1 MGTNDSITSQ
11 QYAAAKW
18 PKVIGLCGG
27 IASGKSAVASELE
40 RLGAIVIRADQI
52 GHTVLEDPGVKEQL
66 IERFGPSILGPG
78 SASISRPAIAAIV
91 FADNPEAPKYLKFLE
106 SVTHPPIRKR
116 IFETLA
122 QLRHQEPPPPA
133 IVLDIPLL
141 LESNWQDHCD
151 FVLFIDTPLSTRLQ
165 RAHQRG
171 WTEEQYFSRQA
182 SQMSIEQKKQLSN
195 DIIENHGTLADL
207 HSRIQTWWHRV
218 IH

>member
-1 MGTNDSITSQ
+1 MGTNESITSQ
-11 QYAAAKW
+11 QTAAAKRS
-18 PKVIGLCGG
+18 KVIGLCGG
-27 IASGKSAVASELE
+27 IASGKSAVAAELE

-52 GHTVLEDPGVKEQL
+52 GHTVLEEPEVKEKL
-66 IERFGPSILGPG
+66 VERFGASILSPE
-78 SASISRPAIAAIV
+78 SASLSRPAIAAIV
-91 FADNPEAPKYLKFLE
+91 FADNPEAPKHLKFLE

-122 QLRHQEPPPPA
+122 HLRNQDAPPAA

-151 FVLFIDTPLSTRLQ
+151 MVLFVDTPIETRLQ

-171 WTEEQYFSRQA
+171 WTKEQYFSRQA
-182 SQMSIEQKKQLSN
+182 SQMPLEQKKKLST

-207 HSRIQTWWHRV
+207 HSGIQSWWHRV

>member
-1 MGTNDSITSQ
+1 MGTNESLTSPQ
-11 QYAAAKW
+11 NAAAKR

-52 GHTVLEDPGVKEQL
+52 GHTVLEDPEVKQQL
-66 IERFGPSILGPG
+66 MERFGPSILSPE
-78 SASISRPAIAAIV
+78 STSLSRPAIAAIV
-91 FADNPEAPKYLKFLE
+91 FADNPEAPKHLKFLE
-106 SVTHPPIRKR
+106 SVTHPSIRKR

-122 QLRHQEPPPPA
+122 QLRSQEQPPPA

-151 FVLFIDTPLSTRLQ
+151 AVLFVDTPIETRLQ

-171 WTEEQYFSRQA
+171 WTKEQYYSRQA
-182 SQMSIEQKKQLSN
+182 SQMSLEQKKKLST

-207 HSRIQTWWHRV
+207 HSTIQTWWHRV

>member
-1 MGTNDSITSQ
+1 MGTNESITTQ
-11 QYAAAKW
+11 LNAVAKR

-52 GHTVLEDPGVKEQL
+52 GHAVLEDPNVKEQL
-66 IERFGPSILGPG
+66 IERFGPSILSPE
-78 SASISRPAIAAIV
+78 SASLSRPAIAAIV
-91 FADNPEAPKYLKFLE
+91 FADHPEAAKHLKFLE

-116 IFETLA
+116 IFETLTH
-122 QLRHQEPPPPA
+122 LRNQEPPPPA

-151 FVLFIDTPLSTRLQ
+151 AVLFVDTPFETRLR
-165 RAHQRG
+165 RAQQRG
-171 WTEEQYFSRQA
+171 WTKEQYCSRQA
-182 SQMSIEQKKQLSN
+182 SQMSIEQKKKLST

-207 HSRIQTWWHRV
+207 HSGIQTWWRRV